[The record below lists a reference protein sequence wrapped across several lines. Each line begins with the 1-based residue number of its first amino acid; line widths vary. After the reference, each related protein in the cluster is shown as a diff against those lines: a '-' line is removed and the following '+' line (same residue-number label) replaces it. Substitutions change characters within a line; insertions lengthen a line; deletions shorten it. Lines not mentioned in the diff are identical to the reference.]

1 MLEFILNYD
10 KGVAMEKVTKKKE
23 LDTISDYIDI
33 KLTEA
38 DDAIKNGAKFYS
50 REEVDKI
57 LSVIMKQNVQ
67 S

>member
-1 MLEFILNYD
+1 MLEFIFNYD
-10 KGVAMEKVTKKKE
+10 KGVAMEKVTKEKE

-38 DDAIKNGAKFYS
+38 DNSIKNGAKFYT

-57 LSVIMKQNVQ
+57 LSVIVKE
-67 S
+67 

>member
-23 LDTISDYIDI
+23 IDTISDYIDI